1 MKPIDF
7 RLKILKNILFQAFH
21 EKDKPEVGDAFRLQ
35 VMTQVRKLGPL
46 SSRLD
51 FPILFERFV
60 WRLAPVTGLLIIAG
74 LAILLKFDFT
84 PDYNVFLSFVT
95 DTGEIGLS
103 QLLPI

>member
-1 MKPIDF
+1 MKPADS
-7 RLKILKNILFQAFH
+7 RLRILKSILFQAYH
-21 EKDKPEVGDAFRLQ
+21 EKDKPEAGEDLCLQ
-35 VMTQVRKLGPL
+35 VMTRVRKLGPL
-46 SSRLD
+46 SSRPD

-74 LAILLKFDFT
+74 LAVLLKFDFT